1 MKIFTWIINIFN
13 GKKKKIKS
21 INPLVD
27 NNTTDDLV
35 NSIATQTKKT
45 PYNIVLND
53 SKKRINLFKIY
64 SNYFNHKLI
73 SDILFQTECLHDM
86 FEKNPNL
93 NLKKLEQYH
102 YYYTDHLLTLLEK
115 IKKATDEKYTML
127 NSQISGVENKI
138 GTTRKEIAKFSIDKN
153 ISNKK
158 SQYNEYISLQ
168 LSAIYNCLIDNFDD
182 FRYKDLSKLFTFT
195 SAYSQN
201 IYGYAIPKDLFENI
215 ISNDKKPTDYY
226 TYNDY
231 KIHRKLMGK
240 IQKNLFHIELIDIFY
255 TDKNSFELFKI
266 KDTND
271 YFIFYSKEGY
281 FDFIDYDKILKKYHS
296 KDFTSQGQFEIEIEG
311 LILRQSELLY
321 KRDNLISVDD
331 NVKESLKTYLHKI
344 EDIEFLNN
352 LVNVDLELQNLKT
365 MLNATVLE
373 I

>member
-13 GKKKKIKS
+13 SKKTKKNIISKKNIKE
-21 INPLVD
+21 D
-27 NNTTDDLV
+27 NLN
-35 NSIATQTKKT
+35 NIISQTKKT
-45 PYNIVLND
+45 PDNIVLND
-53 SKKRINLFKIY
+53 SKRRINLFKIY

-73 SDILFQTECLHDM
+73 NDILFQTECLHEM

-127 NSQISGVENKI
+127 NSQILAISNKI
-138 GTTRKEIAKFSIDKN
+138 ETTKKEIAKFSTDKN
-153 ISNKK
+153 IFNKK

-168 LSAIYNCLIDNFDD
+168 LSSIYNCLIDNFDD
-182 FRYKDLSKLFTFT
+182 FRYKNLNNLFTFT
-195 SAYSQN
+195 SAYSPN
-201 IYGYAIPKDLFENI
+201 IYGYNIPKDIFEKI
-215 ISNDKKPTDYY
+215 ICNNNKNTDYY

-240 IQKNLFHIELIDIFY
+240 IQKNLFHIEFIDIFY
-255 TDKNSFELFKI
+255 SDKNTVEVFKI

-281 FDFIDYDKILKKYHS
+281 FDFVDYEKILKKYHT
-296 KDFTSQGQFEIEIEG
+296 KDFTSQGQFEIEIES